1 MSVKVEWETPL
12 SISSDIFLDS
22 SYNNATL
29 YVPVG
34 CMAAYQSADVWKNFG
49 TIVAIAEITG
59 DINSDAK
66 VDIADAVTVLN
77 IMAAGDYS
85 EAADVNGDDK
95 IDIADFVTILNIMA
109 EQ

>member
-1 MSVKVEWETPL
+1 MPEG
-12 SISSDIFLDS
+12 SIE
-22 SYNNATL
+22 SYKAKG
-29 YVPVG
+29 P
-34 CMAAYQSADVWKNFG
+34 WKNFG